1 MHGSLIRSLSFYF
14 SWLLWGSLLILAI
27 VTSAP
32 GSRTIWDNWYTLL
45 LKEGR
50 EIEDLHRALNAD
62 GGPRVLSIANA
73 EATYQGFPE
82 LRRVPVAGLEERF
95 DLEDPR
101 LDPYLKAL
109 PSFFTVRQ
117 GEKRYH
123 LLLLERDRSLG
134 GMLGH
139 LRSRLGGGLHR
150 GWPATGEGWVLV
162 DALGA
167 NSVLI
172 GLLFLI
178 WAGGLL
184 FLFRSNWLPGLP
196 VLVSFLPAV
205 ATGAPGTV
213 ASGLLLFALLHV
225 LKASRRELRQ
235 RRELSYRRILR
246 ALRVPELLPAGW
258 SVISVAVLLIAAG
271 EGSAAVLRVVG
282 SFFLAMGAIVM
293 VLVTDYLRYAS
304 YEHHPFTPTSILTP
318 RFGAARPKPGLPGT
332 FWGSGG
338 LLLVVL
344 VSLLVPPVQAPPVP
358 SPSGVVLEDTGYEAL
373 GTLLKASDGGVPNV
387 ASYVAHRAFQD
398 AILYGGG
405 YGVPSRGEVVALPT
419 YDMVEGRLQESREV
433 VLRFDDAWLRETIEE
448 AEAYPGVH
456 TLLLSQASFSGVEY
470 ASFDRLYLANFRPA
484 PLAGALLVAFSPFFM
499 FGLTLA
505 RNLGVRSTKRE
516 A

>member
-1 MHGSLIRSLSFYF
+1 MHGSLLRSLSFYF
-14 SWLLWGSLLILAI
+14 SWLLWGSLLIFAI
-27 VTSAP
+27 LTSAP
-32 GSRTIWDNWYTLL
+32 GNRTIWDNWYTLL
-45 LKEGR
+45 VEDRLD
-50 EIEDLHRALNAD
+50 IEEVHHALAGD

-82 LRRVPVAGLEERF
+82 LQRVPVAALEERF
-95 DLEDPR
+95 DPEDPR
-101 LDPYLKAL
+101 LDPYLQSL
-109 PSFFTVRQ
+109 PSFFSVEG

-123 LLLLERDRSLG
+123 LLLLERDRSPG
-134 GMLGH
+134 GMLRH

-150 GWPATGEGWVLV
+150 GWPATGEEWVLV

-167 NSVLI
+167 NSALI
-172 GLLFLI
+172 GLLFLA

-196 VLVSFLPAV
+196 VLLSFLPAV

-213 ASGLLLFALLHV
+213 AAGLLLFALLHV
-225 LKASRRELRQ
+225 LKASRRELRL
-235 RRELSYRRILR
+235 RRELNYRRVLL
-246 ALRVPELLPAGW
+246 ALRVPDLVPAGW
-258 SVISVAVLLIAAG
+258 SVLSVGVLLIAAG
-271 EGSAAVLRVVG
+271 EGSLATFRVVG
-282 SFFLAMGAIVM
+282 SFFLAMGAIVL
-293 VLVTDYLRYAS
+293 VLVTDFRRYAS

-318 RFGAARPKPGLPGT
+318 RFGATRPKPGLPGT

-358 SPSGVVLEDTGYEAL
+358 APSGMVLEETGYEAL
-373 GTLLKASDGGVPNV
+373 GTLMEASDRSLPNV

-398 AILYGGG
+398 GIIYGGG
-405 YGVPSRGEVVALPT
+405 YGVPSEGEVVELPT
-419 YDMVEGRLQESREV
+419 YDIVEGRLRESEEV
-433 VLRFDDAWLRETIEE
+433 VLRFDNAWLRKTLEE
-448 AEAYPGVH
+448 AAAYPGVH
-456 TLLLSQASFSGVEY
+456 TLLLSQRSVSGVEY

-505 RNLGVRSTKRE
+505 RNLGARSTKRE